1 MTKTDQAPIVEE
13 DSDLVS
19 MLEEIDGNIEDII
32 EDPVPDQTP
41 VETPVETPP
50 VKEFVDPVLE
60 SVQTTYVEPEIFKD
74 KPEDET
80 SKKINEL
87 IKLFSSTVEIIVNN
101 YSTDRE
107 QVESAISYFEE
118 QVKVARAAKE
128 KLPPSIIEGWVK
140 LLTVKA
146 EINSNSVGVLDSM
159 AKLLAAAKNNN
170 LIINIGEGKS
180 GGLDLEKLLSQE
192 PKDDET

>member
-1 MTKTDQAPIVEE
+1 MTKTSQTPEVTE

-19 MLEEIDGNIEDII
+19 ILGGSDEDII
-32 EDPVPDQTP
+32 EEPVPAEPEQ
-41 VETPVETPP
+41 PP
-50 VKEFVDPVLE
+50 VAKEITVTEPILE
-60 SVQTTYVEPEIFKD
+60 TVKTTYTEPEIFKD

-80 SKKINEL
+80 SKRINEL
-87 IKLFSSTVEIIVNN
+87 IKLFGSTVEVIVNN
-101 YSTDRE
+101 YATDRA
-107 QVESAISYFEE
+107 QVESAISYFED

-140 LLTVKA
+140 LLMVKA

-170 LIINIGEGKS
+170 LVINIGEGGQT
-180 GGLDLEKLLSQE
+180 GGLNLEKLLSQE
-192 PKDDET
+192 PKDDEQI

>member
-1 MTKTDQAPIVEE
+1 MTKTSQTPEVNE

-19 MLEEIDGNIEDII
+19 ILGESSEEDII
-32 EDPVPDQTP
+32 EEPVPTTP
-41 VETPVETPP
+41 EPEPPAAKDITVVE
-50 VKEFVDPVLE
+50 PVLE
-60 SVQTTYVEPEIFKD
+60 NVQTTYTEPEIFKD

-80 SKKINEL
+80 SKRINEL
-87 IKLFSSTVEIIVNN
+87 IKLFGSTVEIIVNN
-101 YSTDRE
+101 YATDRA
-107 QVESAISYFEE
+107 QVENAISYFED

-128 KLPPSIIEGWVK
+128 KLPPAIIEGWVK
-140 LLTVKA
+140 LLMVKA

-170 LIINIGEGKS
+170 LVINIGENGKA

-192 PKDDET
+192 PKDDEQI